1 MKVEDLN
8 IVCCPFCLEK
18 IRLGNVS
25 QFYEDDKKN
34 IRFGEVECSCGISK
48 IIEGILLFR
57 KREVK
62 EFRFFTRKL
71 FRVVLYFRSIFDFNF
86 EQCLK
91 FLKFVSVYRD
101 ERLWLKYL
109 IEREKRATFWLQ
121 RSVLKLVKGDIVVD
135 LGCGAGNLAKYLK
148 KKGRK
153 VYLVDNNYWL
163 LYLARVTN
171 KIPKDCICIVCDLE
185 SRFSFLDGVFDTVLA
200 NDCLMYIDHQK
211 LFLEEIKR
219 IGKRKAK
226 IMLVHIHKKGAVNL
240 AQGNGMSLS
249 HFDIFG
255 KDKLVIDDKYLWKKI
270 LFGEVLKKEF
280 FNDNTRSFSVL
291 ANVKTRKL
299 KLKNIKKSEI
309 NYKEDEDW
317 QDD

>member
-8 IVCCPFCLEK
+8 IVCCPFCLDK
-18 IRLGNVS
+18 IRLRNVS
-25 QFYEDDKKN
+25 QFYEGDKKN
-34 IRFGEVECSCGISK
+34 IRFGRVECGCGVSK

-71 FRVVLYFRSIFDFNF
+71 FKVVLYFRSIFDLNF
-86 EQCLK
+86 EQCLE

-101 ERLWLKYL
+101 EKLWLKYL

-121 RSVLKLVKGDIVVD
+121 RSVLNLVKGDIVVD
-135 LGCGAGNLAKYLK
+135 LGCGAGHLAKYLK
-148 KKGRK
+148 KRDRK

-163 LYLARVTN
+163 LYLARITN

-185 SRFSFLDGVFDTVLA
+185 SRFPFLNNVFETVLA

-211 LFLEEIKR
+211 LFMEEIKR
-219 IGKRKAK
+219 IGKKKAR
-226 IMLVHIHKKGAVNL
+226 MVLVHIHKKGADNL
-240 AQGNGMSLS
+240 AQGNGMDLND
-249 HFDIFG
+249 FGLFG

-270 LFGEVLKKEF
+270 LEGRVWNKKS

-291 ANVKTRKL
+291 VNVKIQGL
-299 KLKNIKKSEI
+299 NLNNINKNEI
-309 NYKEDEDW
+309 SYIEDEDW